1 MCLKAC
7 PTKPS
12 LCIYCYGGVY
22 QLQLIDCFTKQS
34 LWVEVDFPLLG
45 FLGKMWHRYDYR
57 EQRLFLLLRL
67 WARHWQS
74 SVTQR
79 RHRCPPAFPKV
90 TFLTLKI
97 FIIVV
102 VVIVIWDG
110 PTVLFWLA
118 WNLILLPQFPKSWDC
133 RSVNTTLVSK
143 DLYYKFYIVNF
154 LTVKWKHEYILK

>member
-118 WNLILLPQFPKSWDC
+118 WNLILLPQFPKSWDY